1 MRNSTFLVLAFIV
14 FFLVDSNTPKETY
27 DRITVETERNASGH
41 ENAENITGD
50 LDARLNMPG
59 KSIYDKAC
67 ASCHEGAVA
76 RAPHREMLY
85 MLPPEAHY
93 AALTEGLMS
102 AQASGLTDS
111 ERRQVAEFLAGM
123 PMGSAKTSEIQSCD
137 FVPVFNAADSPDF
150 GNWGIDTNK
159 RYISDKHSGIA
170 PSAVKRLEPTWSVA
184 FPNSN
189 RMRSQPTLAGGY
201 LFVGTHNGGVYA
213 LDQASGCM
221 VWRFNA
227 AGEVRTG
234 ISIDSWGA
242 DDLNVDPQIYFGD
255 ILGNVYS
262 VKARTGDLV
271 WRDKADDHANATIT
285 GAPSLHNGVLY
296 APVSSLE
303 LLTAGDPS
311 YECCTSRGSVIA
323 YNASNGARIWKTY
336 VVSDIPVIQG
346 KNAVGTDSYGP
357 SGAPVWNSPTID
369 ASRNQLYIGSGE
381 NTSSP
386 ATDTS
391 DSILALDLDSGEVN
405 WVYQALKQD
414 AWNIACEGIPTANC
428 PKENGP
434 DYDMA
439 STLLMTTTSGRQL
452 VIGGQKSGEVHAL
465 DPDSGALIWKKKI
478 GRGGVFGGV
487 HFGMATLGDTLF
499 VPVSDKPDGRD
510 YESDGTPGLHALDA
524 ETGEVLWYAPAPHD
538 VCGEKNFCAPGISQA
553 ITVIS
558 DKVFAGGM
566 DGVMR
571 VYEPDSGEILFQ
583 IDTAQPFKTISG
595 LEASGG
601 SFSGGSGAIAAN
613 GRVFLSS
620 GYGIFGHMPGNLLLA
635 LKADN

>member
-1 MRNSTFLVLAFIV
+1 MRNSTFLVLAFII
-14 FFLVDSNTPKETY
+14 FFLVDSSLQENIHGKAAIDSE
-27 DRITVETERNASGH
+27 NKASGH

-50 LDARLNMPG
+50 LDARLQMPG
-59 KSIYDKAC
+59 KAIYDEAC

-85 MLPPEAHY
+85 MLPPETHY
-93 AALTEGLMS
+93 SALTEGLMS
-102 AQASGLTDS
+102 AQASGLTDL
-111 ERRQVAEFLAGM
+111 ERRQVSEFLAGM
-123 PMGSAKTSEIQSCD
+123 PMGTAAVSEIQACEYA
-137 FVPVFNAADSPDF
+137 PEFNTTDRTNF
-150 GNWGIDTNK
+150 GNWGIDANRRHVSVK
-159 RYISDKHSGIA
+159 ASGIS
-170 PSAVKRLEPTWSVA
+170 PSAVDRLAPAWSVG

-201 LFVGTHNGGVYA
+201 LYVGTHNGGVYA
-213 LDQASGCM
+213 LDQKSGCM
-221 VWRFNA
+221 IWRFSA
-227 AGEVRTG
+227 GGEVRTG
-234 ISIDSWGA
+234 ISIDPWDA
-242 DDLNVDPQIYFGD
+242 DNLDADPQIYFGD
-255 ILGNVYS
+255 VLGNVYA
-262 VKARTGDLV
+262 VKARSGELV

-285 GAPSLHNGVLY
+285 GASSLHNGVLY
-296 APVSSLE
+296 TPVSSLE

-323 YNASNGARIWKTY
+323 YNARDGARIWKTY
-336 VVSDIPVIQG
+336 VVSELPVIQG
-346 KNAVGTDSYGP
+346 QNDAGTDSYGP

-405 WVYQALKQD
+405 WVYQALKLD
-414 AWNIACEGIPTANC
+414 AWNIACEGTPTANC

-439 STLLMTTTSGRQL
+439 STLLLTTNTGRQL
-452 VIGGQKSGEVHAL
+452 VIGGQKSGHVHAVN
-465 DPDSGALIWKKKI
+465 PDSGELIWKKKI
-478 GRGGVFGGV
+478 GRGGVFGGI
-487 HFGMATLGDTLF
+487 HFGMAALGNTLF
-499 VPVSDKPDGRD
+499 VPVSDKPDGRE
-510 YESDGTPGLHALDA
+510 YESEGTPGLHALDA
-524 ETGEVLWYAPAPHD
+524 ETGEVLWYAPAPVD
-538 VCGEKNFCAPGISQA
+538 VCGERSFCAPGISQA

-558 DKVFAGGM
+558 EKVFAGGM

-571 VYEPDSGEILFQ
+571 VYEPDSGKVLLQ
-583 IDTAQPFKTISG
+583 IDTARSFQTTSG
-595 LEASGG
+595 AEASGG

-613 GRVFLSS
+613 GRVFVSS

-635 LKADN
+635 LESDD

>member
-1 MRNSTFLVLAFIV
+1 MRNSTFLVLAFII
-14 FFLVDSNTPKETY
+14 FFLIDSSLQDDKHSKIAL
-27 DRITVETERNASGH
+27 DSGNAGSGH
-41 ENAENITGD
+41 DNAENITGD
-50 LDARLNMPG
+50 LDARLQMPG
-59 KSIYDKAC
+59 KAVYDEAC

-93 AALTEGLMS
+93 AALTEGLMTT
-102 AQASGLTDS
+102 QASGLTEL
-111 ERRQVAEFLAGM
+111 ERKQVAEFLAGM
-123 PMGSAKTSEIQSCD
+123 PMGSAATTEIQACEHIPAFD
-137 FVPVFNAADSPDF
+137 TFDRPDF
-150 GNWGIDTNK
+150 GNWGIDANQ
-159 RYISDKHSGIA
+159 RYISDKDSGISPDA
-170 PSAVKRLEPTWSVA
+170 IGRLIPAWSVG

-213 LDQASGCM
+213 LDQEFGCM
-221 VWRFNA
+221 IWHFNA

-234 ISIDSWGA
+234 ISIDPWDPENSDA
-242 DDLNVDPQIYFGD
+242 DPQIYFGD
-255 ILGNVYS
+255 VLGNVYA

-296 APVSSLE
+296 TPVSSLE

-311 YECCTSRGSVIA
+311 YECCTSRGSVVA
-323 YNASNGARIWKTY
+323 YDANNGARIWKTY
-336 VVSDIPVIQG
+336 VVADEPVIQG
-346 KNAVGTDSYGP
+346 QNAIGTDSYGP

-369 ASRNQLYIGSGE
+369 ASRNQLYVGSGE

-405 WVYQALKQD
+405 WVYQALKLD
-414 AWNIACEGIPTANC
+414 AWNIACEGTPSANC

-439 STLLMTTTSGRQL
+439 STLLMTTSSGRQL
-452 VIGGQKSGEVHAL
+452 VIGGQKSGHVHAV
-465 DPDSGALIWKKKI
+465 DPESGELVWKKKI

-487 HFGMATLGDTLF
+487 HFGMATFEGTLF
-499 VPVSDKPDGRD
+499 VPVSDKPDGRV
-510 YESDGTPGLHALDA
+510 YESAGTPGIHALNGD
-524 ETGEVLWYAPAPHD
+524 TGEVLWYEPAPTD
-538 VCGEKNFCAPGISQA
+538 VCGERSFCAPGISQA

-558 DKVFAGGM
+558 DRVFAGGM

-571 VYEPDSGEILFQ
+571 VYEPGSGKVLLKV
-583 IDTAQPFKTISG
+583 DTARPFETISG
-595 LEASGG
+595 SKASGG

-635 LKADN
+635 LEPDK